1 MAIHVRARARLSAP
15 ATRAVVDGLIVA
27 GLLFF
32 AYLFLVIAPSAG
44 TMGFDAY
51 AYWSVDQADPYG
63 VPWGVMGAFPY
74 SPPIVRLCAPFAALP
89 FWQFLWLWTALL
101 VGTAIWLG
109 GRPVRPDPVRLRV
122 PAGRAR
128 AVPRQHPPA
137 HRGGDRPRVPVPVD
151 LVLRAAHEGDP
162 GGGPGLVRRAP
173 GVEAPADRA
182 RRDRRPSRGSRSCS
196 TRRRGQQW
204 LEFNLGNTA
213 SGAPANQFSIA
224 IPLWIRLPAALALVA
239 WGGLTDRRWTVPAA
253 ATLAL
258 PALWPAGLAV
268 LAALW
273 PIQQRRPELEA
284 RRPAA
289 AAAASET
296 AVDGTPT
303 ARFAGHASTSPTPVR
318 EDARGAHGNG

>member
-1 MAIHVRARARLSAP
+1 MHVRARTRLSAP
-15 ATRAVVDGLIVA
+15 ATRAVIDGLIVA

-51 AYWSVDQADPYG
+51 SYWSVDQADPYG

-109 GRPVRPDPVRLRV
+109 GRPVRPILSVFAFPPVALELYHGNIHLLIAAAIALGFRY
-122 PAGRAR
+122 PWTWSF
-128 AVPRQHPPA
+128 
-137 HRGGDRPRVPVPVD
+137 
-151 LVLRAAHEGDP
+151 VLLTKVTP
-162 GGGPGLVRRAP
+162 GVGLAWFAVRREWRPLLIAL
-173 GVEAPADRA
+173 GVTAAIVGISYVLDPKAWA
-182 RRDRRPSRGSRSCS
+182 
-196 TRRRGQQW
+196 QW

-224 IPLWIRLPAALALVA
+224 IPLWVRLPAALTLVA

-303 ARFAGHASTSPTPVR
+303 ARFAGHAPAPTPAR
-318 EDARGAHGNG
+318 EDARGAHGHG